1 MRIKD
6 LVPWVHRREREDVA
20 PEEDRRHPVESLQKE
35 MNRVFDEFWQRLE
48 RPFGRHQAV
57 SDVVE
62 ADDAVEVTVELP
74 GMDRDDIELTIAP
87 DGLVVRGEKK
97 VERQDDKRGYYLS
110 ERTYGAI
117 YRHLPVPSGVDVE
130 QAEASFRNG
139 VLTVRIPRTEQA
151 RTSEKRVPIQGD

>member
-6 LVPWVHRREREDVA
+6 LVPWAHRRDGVA
-20 PEEDRRHPVESLQKE
+20 PEDDGHHPMESLQKE
-35 MNRVFDEFWQRLE
+35 MNRVFDEFWNRLE
-48 RPFGRHQAV
+48 RPFGRHPVA
-57 SDVVE
+57 SDVIE
-62 ADDAVEVTVELP
+62 AEDAVEVTVELP
-74 GMDRDDIELTIAP
+74 GMDRDDIELTIAD

-117 YRHLPVPSGVDVE
+117 YRHLPMPSGVDIE
-130 QAEASFRNG
+130 KAEASFRNG

-151 RTSEKRVPIQGD
+151 RASEKQIPIEGG

>member
-6 LVPWVHRREREDVA
+6 LVPWAQRREDAGPED
-20 PEEDRRHPVESLQKE
+20 DRHHPVESLQKE
-35 MNRVFDEFWQRLE
+35 MNRVFDEFWHRLE
-48 RPFGRHQAV
+48 RPLGRHQAA

-62 ADDAVEVTVELP
+62 AEDAVEVTVELP
-74 GMDRDDIELTIAP
+74 GMDRDDIELTIAG

-117 YRHLPVPSGVDVE
+117 YRHLPMPSGVDIE
-130 QAEASFRNG
+130 KAEASFLNG
-139 VLTVRIPRTEQA
+139 VLTVRIPRTEEA
-151 RTSEKRVPIQGD
+151 RANEKQIPIEGG